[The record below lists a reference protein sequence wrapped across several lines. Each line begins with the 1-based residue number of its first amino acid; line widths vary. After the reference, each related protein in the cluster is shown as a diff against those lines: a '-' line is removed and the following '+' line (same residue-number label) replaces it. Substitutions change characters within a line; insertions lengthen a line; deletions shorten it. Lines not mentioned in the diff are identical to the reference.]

1 MPAQPGKSP
10 GVLLLGSPFTNSPSV
25 TGGSAPQ
32 PLLPDS
38 LLLPTEL
45 HTVQLSHSYCSGI
58 SGQGPRGHRKG
69 EEMNARTLIDGPILS
84 KPVHATLVWVS
95 VGGMLGA
102 GNAKWVGV
110 LVQNTHFK
118 QI

>member
-1 MPAQPGKSP
+1 
-10 GVLLLGSPFTNSPSV
+10 
-25 TGGSAPQ
+25 
-32 PLLPDS
+32 
-38 LLLPTEL
+38 
-45 HTVQLSHSYCSGI
+45 
-58 SGQGPRGHRKG
+58 
-69 EEMNARTLIDGPILS
+69 MNARTLIDGPILS